1 MTRSDRHDVT
11 SGTSDA
17 VRSVS
22 ERNAGLMGITEMA
35 RESGVSV
42 SDLRNWEARYGIPSP
57 KRSQSGR
64 RLYTSSDKETVL
76 RVLALRDAGLSLAGA
91 ISQTLKAAAL
101 GGGGDPSEVS
111 LFATLRRSNPDL
123 SVHVLDKRTLL
134 ALTRAIED
142 CCFAAAQRPI
152 LLGAFQDHRFYRS
165 SQSRWRD
172 MARSSLCAM
181 TFAAAPTPGPQSSNG
196 EADET
201 IVNISLA
208 AGSPLRREWALICD
222 GVERPACVVGW
233 ERPGQE
239 ARPDPARVFET
250 IWSVDP
256 SVVRQ
261 ASRVAWSI
269 AARNQPDVRAI
280 DDILAETTL
289 PAARMDALHV
299 SELLGRTLE
308 YLAAAA

>member
-1 MTRSDRHDVT
+1 MSRSDHPGVT
-11 SGTSDA
+11 SGTSEG
-17 VRSVS
+17 VRPVS
-22 ERNAGLMGITEMA
+22 ERDPALMGITEMA

-42 SDLRNWEARYGIPSP
+42 SDLRNWEARYGVPRP
-57 KRSQSGR
+57 ERSKSGR
-64 RLYTSSDKETVL
+64 RLYSMSDKETVI
-76 RVLALRDAGLSLAGA
+76 RVLALRDAGLSLTGA
-91 ISQTLKAAAL
+91 INQTRKAGPFGE
-101 GGGGDPSEVS
+101 GGGTGDVS

-152 LLGAFQDHRFYRS
+152 LLGAFQDQRYYRAS
-165 SQSRWRD
+165 RSRWRD
-172 MARSSLCAM
+172 MARSSLCAI
-181 TFAAAPTPGPQSSNG
+181 TFATSSAASQSTN
-196 EADET
+196 DET
-201 IVNISLA
+201 GEPIVNISIS
-208 AGSPLRREWALICD
+208 AGSPLSREWALICD

-250 IWSVDP
+250 LWSVDP

-269 AARNQPDVRAI
+269 AARHQPDVRGI
-280 DDILAETTL
+280 DDILAERTV

-299 SELLGRTLE
+299 TELLGRTLE
-308 YLAAAA
+308 YLATAA

>member
-1 MTRSDRHDVT
+1 MTRSDRQGVT
-11 SGTSDA
+11 SGTPDRA
-17 VRSVS
+17 HRVS
-22 ERNAGLMGITEMA
+22 ERTTALMGITEMA

-42 SDLRNWEARYGIPSP
+42 SDRRNWEARYGIPSP

-64 RLYTSSDKETVL
+64 RLYSSSDKETVL
-76 RVLALRDAGLSLAGA
+76 RVLALRDAGLSLTGA
-91 ISQTLKAAAL
+91 INQALKAGTL
-101 GGGGDPSEVS
+101 GGGGDSGDVS
-111 LFATLRRSNPDL
+111 LFATLRRNNPDL

-142 CCFAAAQRPI
+142 CCFAAAQQPI
-152 LLGAFQDHRFYRS
+152 LLGAFQDYRFYRS

-172 MARSSLCAM
+172 MARSSLCAI
-181 TFAAAPTPGPQSSNG
+181 TFAASPGPTSQSTS
-196 EADET
+196 DET
-201 IVNISLA
+201 GEPIVNISIS
-208 AGSPLRREWALICD
+208 AGSPLSREWALVCD

-239 ARPDPARVFET
+239 GRPDQTRVFET

-269 AARNQPDVRAI
+269 AARHQPDVRGL
-280 DDILAETTL
+280 DDILAERTV